1 LGVVYKAP
9 QKVILT
15 DPEYPSASRCFS
27 DFVWQIS
34 DRLESNAHHHTR
46 FHAVFTES
54 AVWCWLAAGV
64 EDWHLLTRAGGGM

>member
-1 LGVVYKAP
+1 MGVVYKAP

-15 DPEYPSASRCFS
+15 DPGYPSASRCFS

-46 FHAVFTES
+46 FMRSSLNLRSGVDWLQ
-54 AVWCWLAAGV
+54 VWKTGIFLRERGA
-64 EDWHLLTRAGGGM
+64 E